1 MSDFQMDMNLMDNGN
16 RLKNAM
22 EKGNFI
28 FLAECAIPVNEN
40 RREAAAERILPLA
53 EMMAKQEGLCGGLAI
68 SDLPGTPWSSV
79 EIGSAF
85 PEELR
90 NNNLYFISGR
100 SRTEEMIRE
109 QLSLAS
115 NSGIRNLVPV
125 SGDIYPG
132 TVRESRGMN
141 FYGSLQQLLLIN
153 GMEKDFFTGCV
164 SNPFHYDGHT
174 MLASCGAL
182 AEKIDAGAQFVVTQ
196 SGWDMLQNQALAWYL
211 FRGKRFLP
219 LIARLTLLTPDR
231 AEKILAGEVPGVRM
245 TRAFAKLIQ
254 RELSAGKSQF
264 EAAQYRRLELQSA
277 GCRLMGYSGVQIC
290 GVDFPGKAALI
301 ASRIRSALQEFR
313 SFEHFLDEYNAHQAS
328 AEMSLGI
335 NKFHL
340 FDRMLYRQYPLD
352 EPPVMNAPEDVD
364 FSFHERLM
372 FRLKKFLFAKSDR
385 ERAGRDRILKK
396 LLADCRGC
404 DKCTLP
410 ENEFLCIKNCPKK
423 LLTGPC
429 GGVRE
434 DGLCEIGSEECV
446 FVKKVR
452 SERFRKAVYGL
463 ES

>member
-1 MSDFQMDMNLMDNGN
+1 
-16 RLKNAM
+16 
-22 EKGNFI
+22 
-28 FLAECAIPVNEN
+28 
-40 RREAAAERILPLA
+40 
-53 EMMAKQEGLCGGLAI
+53 
-68 SDLPGTPWSSV
+68 
-79 EIGSAF
+79 
-85 PEELR
+85 
-90 NNNLYFISGR
+90 
-100 SRTEEMIRE
+100 
-109 QLSLAS
+109 
-115 NSGIRNLVPV
+115 
-125 SGDIYPG
+125 
-132 TVRESRGMN
+132 
-141 FYGSLQQLLLIN
+141 
-153 GMEKDFFTGCV
+153 
-164 SNPFHYDGHT
+164 
-174 MLASCGAL
+174 
-182 AEKIDAGAQFVVTQ
+182 
-196 SGWDMLQNQALAWYL
+196 
-211 FRGKRFLP
+211 
-219 LIARLTLLTPDR
+219 
-231 AEKILAGEVPGVRM
+231 
-245 TRAFAKLIQ
+245 
-254 RELSAGKSQF
+254 
-264 EAAQYRRLELQSA
+264 
-277 GCRLMGYSGVQIC
+277 MGYSGVQIC